1 MVLVSFRTLHVGK
14 LFTQYTQT
22 TGPDA
27 LQRGYIK
34 ALGKGALQPGLHPT
48 YHTSHKLW
56 SGALQKNVRKMPPT
70 ATGGL
75 ALRSYIS
82 EEVPWPRLTI
92 TLDNQTGEEIEAL
105 AESTTRTKPRK
116 YRIEKEMNTK
126 HWMIDIWRQKKRVR
140 SGRCIDHL
148 YRDST

>member
-1 MVLVSFRTLHVGK
+1 
-14 LFTQYTQT
+14 
-22 TGPDA
+22 
-27 LQRGYIK
+27 
-34 ALGKGALQPGLHPT
+34 
-48 YHTSHKLW
+48 
-56 SGALQKNVRKMPPT
+56 MPPT

-126 HWMIDIWRQKKRVR
+126 HWMTVIWRQKKNGTIR
-140 SGRCIDHL
+140 SL
-148 YRDST
+148 Y

>member
-1 MVLVSFRTLHVGK
+1 MWE

-48 YHTSHKLW
+48 YHTNHKLDKLDNV
-56 SGALQKNVRKMPPT
+56 GELIVPPALQKNVRKMPPT
-70 ATGGL
+70 ANTGL
-75 ALRSYIS
+75 AQRSYIY

-92 TLDNQTGEEIEAL
+92 TINNQTGEEIEAL

-126 HWMIDIWRQKKRVR
+126 HWTSDIRLQKTTVR